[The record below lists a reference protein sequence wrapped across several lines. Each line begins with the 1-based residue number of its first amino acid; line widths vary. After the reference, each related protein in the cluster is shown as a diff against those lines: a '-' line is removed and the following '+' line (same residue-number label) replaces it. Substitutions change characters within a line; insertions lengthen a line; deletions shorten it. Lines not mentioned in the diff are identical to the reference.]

1 MIITIDGPAGAGK
14 STISKALAKRI
25 SFTYLDTGALYR
37 AVAFKA
43 DQERISPDDEPL
55 LADLCKRINISL
67 SNVDD
72 QLRIFVDKDDV
83 TDKLRKERISLLASR
98 ISAIPAVRSALLP
111 IQRKAAENRNIVA
124 EGRDMGTVV
133 FPNADYKFYLD
144 ASIDERARRRY
155 KDVSESEKGLHIDD
169 VKKDIKNRDGQDSS
183 RITAPLKVP
192 DNAIIIDSTEL
203 SISTVVD
210 KMTIVIQHPS

>member
-37 AVAFKA
+37 AVALKA

-133 FPNADYKFYLD
+133 FPNADFKFYLD

-155 KDVSESEKGLHIDD
+155 KDVCESEKGLHIDD
-169 VKKDIKNRDGQDSS
+169 VKKDINNRDVQDSS

-210 KMTIVIQHPS
+210 KMTVVIQHPS